1 MVEFYFSGI
10 TPSATGG
17 QPVALYYMTK
27 DRIPVR
33 NSYIVLILNTI
44 CFKVTLLLLGTLVL
58 IFKGNYVFSND
69 TGYVLC
75 FFIGFIADIILVT
88 IYLSLLFN
96 KKLIKAILD
105 KVYKI
110 AKHFKRLRKK
120 LEKRNVNDI
129 IEKYSNE
136 LEYIKN
142 NKKTIFITFLIIFVQ
157 RVLMFSIA
165 YVVYRS
171 LGFGAYSYFDL
182 LTIQISVQL
191 AIEVMPLPGGAWLSE
206 NMIYSMFVL
215 IFANK
220 YADVGMLLTRTFSF
234 YIPILISGFVV
245 LMNILF
251 KKKITKKNIS

>member
-1 MVEFYFSGI
+1 
-10 TPSATGG
+10 
-17 QPVALYYMTK
+17 
-27 DRIPVR
+27 
-33 NSYIVLILNTI
+33 
-44 CFKVTLLLLGTLVL
+44 
-58 IFKGNYVFSND
+58 
-69 TGYVLC
+69 
-75 FFIGFIADIILVT
+75 
-88 IYLSLLFN
+88 
-96 KKLIKAILD
+96 
-105 KVYKI
+105 
-110 AKHFKRLRKK
+110 
-120 LEKRNVNDI
+120 
-129 IEKYSNE
+129 
-136 LEYIKN
+136 
-142 NKKTIFITFLIIFVQ
+142 
-157 RVLMFSIA
+157 MFSIA

-251 KKKITKKNIS
+251 KKRINNKNIS